1 MLDAVNA
8 PKNRAVNDRAVND
21 RAVNDRAVAAKPS
34 AAAPHAK
41 TRPQSST
48 RRLVRWHLSAL
59 GLLAVFSVAG
69 QVAVQSALHAPLA
82 AEAQAARQEALGQ
95 HLGLS
100 ALALQS
106 AGTPAQRAG
115 WETDLRDTAELWKRS
130 EAALPQTGS
139 AAAPLADAAA
149 HQTAMLDSVSAL
161 LASLPPD
168 SSRQKP
174 DAARYLTPLLQ
185 QQKPYDTSLD
195 AASAAYR
202 QAAAADLV
210 RLRVI
215 QAGLC
220 LLMLLALTALGLA
233 ASKLKRGGVAETIA
247 QLEAMEEKRG
257 EVDAALSVADRQI
270 AQMRQT
276 LENLSTVD
284 ALTGLS
290 NHRAFQE
297 QLDRELGR
305 ALRHNQPLSLL
316 LLDVDQ
322 FKSYNDS
329 YGHTEGDR
337 ALTLVSG
344 LLQDTARASDI
355 AARYGGKEFAIILT
369 ETDMMGA
376 VVLGERLRQAVASAD
391 GLQRPLTASIGIT
404 TLTPMVFSAREFVA
418 QAERALSH
426 AKGDGRNR
434 VAHAHRIAEALEDAA
449 PVYAQAA

>member
-1 MLDAVNA
+1 MLDAVPA
-8 PKNRAVNDRAVND
+8 PKNRAVP
-21 RAVNDRAVAAKPS
+21 AKITS
-34 AAAPHAK
+34 AKLVSAK
-41 TRPQSST
+41 TAMKTPLSGT
-48 RRLVRWHLSAL
+48 RRLVRWHLAAL
-59 GLLAVFSVAG
+59 GLAAVFSVAG
-69 QVAVQSALHAPLA
+69 QVVVQSALHAPPSPA
-82 AEAQAARQEALGQ
+82 AAQAAQQEALGQ
-95 HLGLS
+95 HLVLS
-100 ALALQS
+100 ALALQAS
-106 AGTPAQRAG
+106 ETPAQRVG
-115 WETDLRDTAELWKRS
+115 WETDLRETATLWKQAES
-130 EAALPQTGS
+130 ALPQADP
-139 AAAPLADAAA
+139 AAAARLAEAAPHQQAMLAAA
-149 HQTAMLDSVSAL
+149 GSL
-161 LASLPPD
+161 LAALPPD

-174 DAARYLTPLLQ
+174 DLSRYLSPLFQ
-185 QQKPYDTSLD
+185 QQKPYDTSMDAAAAEYSREAEAHQAALRGMQAGMTLLTLLALAALGLPAATLKGKIGQTITELD
-195 AASAAYR
+195 AA
-202 QAAAADLV
+202 
-210 RLRVI
+210 
-215 QAGLC
+215 
-220 LLMLLALTALGLA
+220 
-233 ASKLKRGGVAETIA
+233 
-247 QLEAMEEKRG
+247 EEKLG
-257 EVDAALSVADRQI
+257 EMDAALSEADRQI

-322 FKSYNDS
+322 FKAYNDS

-337 ALTLVSG
+337 ALTLISG
-344 LLQDTARASDI
+344 LLGDTARASDI
-355 AARYGGKEFAIILT
+355 PARYGGKEFAVILT